1 MISGPEF
8 RLKRAAEGFSGRE
21 VARGSGINH
30 SHENLWERGR
40 LILRDDQI
48 ERLTRCLR
56 IRQGPAS
63 SAATGATAAHPHRGS
78 FVNSSAARHIAGR
91 AAHGGDATSHR
102 SQRPFVK
109 GEHERNSL

>member
-21 VARGSGINH
+21 VARCSGINH

-56 IRQGPAS
+56 ILTERKA
-63 SAATGATAAHPHRGS
+63 RR
-78 FVNSSAARHIAGR
+78 AARPPAPPQPIPIEEV
-91 AAHGGDATSHR
+91 S
-102 SQRPFVK
+102 
-109 GEHERNSL
+109 